1 MKPIIQVENVSK
13 VYGNGTQA
21 LKEVSFSIQAGERV
35 GILGPSGSGKT
46 TLFRLLNGSLLPT
59 AGRVS
64 VLGQDLAEL
73 SHRQLRQLRTRISL
87 IYQNYNLIP
96 GLSVAHNVFMGRLGS
111 LSPWQA
117 LRSLGWLTA
126 REREEILAVLARVGL
141 ADKLEVKASELS
153 GGQQQRVAIARTI
166 LARPQIILADE
177 PIASVDVNT
186 AHLLLHT
193 FQKLNENRGT
203 TLLFNLHQVDFAL
216 TYCQRLL
223 VLHSG
228 QLVYDGAPEA
238 FPGLGRWA
246 NA

>member
-21 LKEVSFSIQAGERV
+21 LKEVSFSIKAGERV

-59 AGRVS
+59 SGRVS

-96 GLSVAHNVFMGRLGS
+96 GLSVAHNVYMGRLGS
-111 LSPWQA
+111 ISPWQVM
-117 LRSLGWLTA
+117 RSLGWLTV
-126 REREEILAVLARVGL
+126 REREEVQAVLARVGL

-177 PIASVDVNT
+177 PIASVDVTT
-186 AHLLLHT
+186 AHLLLNT
-193 FQKLNENRGT
+193 FRKLNENHGT

-223 VLHSG
+223 VLHRG
-228 QLVYDGAPEA
+228 QLVYDGTPEA
-238 FPGLGRWA
+238 FPGPGRWA
-246 NA
+246 DA